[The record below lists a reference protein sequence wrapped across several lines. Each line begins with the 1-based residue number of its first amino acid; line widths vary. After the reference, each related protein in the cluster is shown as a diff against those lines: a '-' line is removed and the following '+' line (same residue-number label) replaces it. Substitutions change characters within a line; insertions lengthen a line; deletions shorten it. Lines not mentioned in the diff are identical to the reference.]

1 MTILKFLK
9 FMQNL
14 LSVILN
20 IQDIL
25 KLLPYFRK
33 LIIFISIV
41 SLFKRDSD
49 FVTEEKINMEK
60 IKNRLTRRHFSL

>member
-1 MTILKFLK
+1 
-9 FMQNL
+9 MQNL

-33 LIIFISIV
+33 LVIFISIV
-41 SLFKRDSD
+41 SLSKRDSD

>member
-1 MTILKFLK
+1 
-9 FMQNL
+9 MQNL

-20 IQDIL
+20 VQDIL

>member
-9 FMQNL
+9 FLQNL

-20 IQDIL
+20 VQDIL

-33 LIIFISIV
+33 LIIFISIL
-41 SLFKRDSD
+41 SLSKRDSD
-49 FVTEEKINMEK
+49 FVTEEKINTEK

>member
-41 SLFKRDSD
+41 SLSKRDSD